1 MIGIT
6 GASGGLGRA
15 AAELLLDS
23 VEPREVVL
31 ATRRPES
38 LADLAERGAEVRQV
52 DFDVPGSFAGAFA
65 GIDRLL
71 MVSITGRQRVERQ
84 RAAIEAARTAGVR
97 HIAYTSVVE
106 PGPDNPAHSVRDHS
120 RTEQVLR
127 DSGLAWT
134 FLRNSLYAEVPVPAI
149 EQAIA
154 SGRLVSNSGTGATA
168 YVSRDDCAA
177 VAVAVLTQ
185 DGHEGRAY
193 DVTGPEAWTAADLA
207 ALAGRLGDREIELV
221 DLDDAAFAAQ
231 LRDDGVPEAV
241 VSMFTSFGTAARTGL
256 LARVTSVVP
265 DLTGRPARTLPDVVR
280 PRVARIP

>member
-6 GASGGLGRA
+6 GASGALGRA
-15 AAELLLDS
+15 AAELLLES
-23 VEPREVVL
+23 VEARDVVL

-38 LADLAERGAEVRQV
+38 LADLAECGAEVRRA
-52 DFDVPGSFAGAFA
+52 DFAAPGSLVGAFA

-71 MVSITGRQRVERQ
+71 LVSTTGGKQVEQ
-84 RAAIEAARTAGVR
+84 HRAAIEAARAAGVR
-97 HIAYTSVVE
+97 HVAYTSVVE
-106 PGPDNPAHSVRDHS
+106 PVPAYPARKVDAHA
-120 RTEQVLR
+120 RTEQALR

-134 FLRNSLYAEVPVPAI
+134 FLRNNLYAEIPIPAI

-154 SGRLVSNSGTGATA
+154 SGRLVSNSGAGATA

-177 VAVAVLTQ
+177 AAVAVLTQ
-185 DGHEGRAY
+185 DGHEGRTY
-193 DVTGPEAWTAADLA
+193 DVTGPEAWTAAGLA

-231 LRDDGVPEAV
+231 LRGGGVPEV
-241 VSMFTSFGTAARTGL
+241 VIPLLTSFGAATRAGY

-265 DLTGRPARTLPDVVR
+265 DLTGRPARALTDIVR
-280 PRVARIP
+280 PRVAR

>member
-15 AAELLLDS
+15 AAELLLES
-23 VEPREVVL
+23 VEAREVVL

-38 LADLAERGAEVRQV
+38 LADLAERGAEVRRA
-52 DFDVPGSFAGAFA
+52 DFAAPGSLVGAFA

-71 MVSITGRQRVERQ
+71 LVSITGVERVEQ
-84 RAAIEAARTAGVR
+84 HRAAIEAARAAGVR
-97 HIAYTSVVE
+97 HVAYTSVVE
-106 PGPDNPAHSVRDHS
+106 PVPANPAAKVDDHA

-134 FLRNSLYAEVPVPAI
+134 FLRNNLYAEIPIPVI

-154 SGRLVSNSGTGATA
+154 SGRLVSNSGAGATS

-177 VAVAVLTQ
+177 AAVGVLTQ
-185 DGHEGRAY
+185 DGHEERIY

-207 ALAGRLGDREIELV
+207 ALAGRLGGREIELV
-221 DLDDAAFAAQ
+221 DLDDAVFAAQ
-231 LRDDGVPEAV
+231 LRGGGVPEAV
-241 VSMFTSFGTAARTGL
+241 VPMLTSFGAAARAGH

-265 DLTGRPARTLPDVVR
+265 DLTGRPARALTDVVG
-280 PRVARIP
+280 PRVAR